1 MAVIIVH
8 QQVKKIPE
16 TFMSTTH
23 YMKSFIPALIE
34 ETRADL
40 CSNMIMISQAHT
52 REIFSVGMDKKNK
65 PPEDLFYNIW
75 LQKRRNKANGK
86 EIYEPDVGDLLA
98 LTDVRPK
105 DIDDLNRPGFN
116 YLLAYVHR
124 LSEWQDDD
132 DKYVILSTLTSKPIQ
147 FEIEDQEN
155 KKESIIAGKGRRK
168 TMKANVYVVYLVNMM
183 TNIRIWRSLNSDLE
197 GGNMNIIQNVLHTS
211 SAVRSVVHLIF
222 PDMWK
227 F

>member
-40 CSNMIMISQAHT
+40 CSNMTMVSQAPK
-52 REIFSVGMDKKNK
+52 REIFSLGIAKENK
-65 PPEDLFYNIW
+65 PPKDLFYKIW
-75 LQKRRNKANGK
+75 FEKMRNNVNG
-86 EIYEPDVGDLLA
+86 EGIYEPGVGDLLA

-116 YLLAYVHR
+116 YLLAYVHG
-124 LSEWQDDD
+124 LSIAKDDN
-132 DKYVILSTLTSKPIQ
+132 DKYDILSILTSKPIQ
-147 FEIEDQEN
+147 FELEDREN
-155 KKESIIAGKGRRK
+155 KKESVIAGKGRRK
-168 TMKANVYVVYLVNMM
+168 NMKANVFVVYLVNMM
-183 TNIRIWRSLNSDLE
+183 TNIRTWRSLNSELE

-211 SAVRSVVHLIF
+211 SAVRRVVHF
-222 PDMWK
+222 S
-227 F
+227 